1 MWFLRRGPVPVLQAY
16 IRVGV
21 DMLGYMARLLY
32 AGFKQLARFA
42 LAGLAL
48 PRSREQLAKL
58 LFGIEVSASTP
69 PGKFTYTPAQVSA
82 E

>member
-21 DMLGYMARLLY
+21 DMLGCMARLLY

-48 PRSREQLAKL
+48 PGSRELLA
-58 LFGIEVSASTP
+58 
-69 PGKFTYTPAQVSA
+69 
-82 E
+82 

>member
-1 MWFLRRGPVPVLQAY
+1 MPVLQAY

-21 DMLGYMARLLY
+21 NMLECMARLLY

-48 PRSREQLAKL
+48 PCSREQLA
-58 LFGIEVSASTP
+58 
-69 PGKFTYTPAQVSA
+69 
-82 E
+82 